1 MKIIL
6 SSSMGFST
14 SMHKRLRYNLIMEL
28 LKHLKQNG
36 YRITE
41 SRKMICEVLEKNVH
55 FHFSVNE
62 LYKLINSESRSI
74 VDKTT
79 IYRTLDALE
88 ELGLLT
94 HSHVPHK
101 SAIYFINDKNQNVH
115 LICEKCD
122 KIIDLPNNSIN
133 SINSIL
139 KNETH
144 FESINNN
151 YVFVGTCI
159 KCK

>member
-1 MKIIL
+1 MDL
-6 SSSMGFST
+6 
-14 SMHKRLRYNLIMEL
+14 LNNL
-28 LKHLKQNG
+28 KKNRF
-36 YRITE
+36 RITE
-41 SRKMICEVLEKNVH
+41 SRKIICQILEKNIH
-55 FHFSVNE
+55 FHFSVKE
-62 LYKLINSESRSI
+62 LHKLVNSKSKSLI
-74 VDKTT
+74 DKTT

-139 KNETH
+139 KNETD
-144 FESINNN
+144 FQAINNN
-151 YVFVGTCI
+151 FIFVGTCT